1 MVFGVELVSPTHMEN
16 WACKVVTGKP
26 PMGGI
31 ARGFRQTLC
40 TLALLEVLGGF
51 GLDVW
56 FGHTEPPSRKVEVV
70 LF

>member
-1 MVFGVELVSPTHMEN
+1 MPGLLQSL
-16 WACKVVTGKP
+16 
-26 PMGGI
+26 I